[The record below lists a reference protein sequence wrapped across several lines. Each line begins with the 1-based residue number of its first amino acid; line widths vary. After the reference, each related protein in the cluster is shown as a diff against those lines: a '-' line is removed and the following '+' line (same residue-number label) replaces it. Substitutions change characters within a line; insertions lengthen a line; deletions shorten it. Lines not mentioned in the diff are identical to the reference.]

1 MVQLGWNRVRCG
13 RWAVALAWACLPA
26 GAPASEEPAATP
38 KVGIDQLLKLP
49 STVHVPPGQSAR
61 PGGHTRDEWQERFA
75 GARGAIDEHR
85 AALDRALE
93 ELKEMVGE
101 QGSWQMAAPGMPA
114 AAAEDTPVSYQ
125 LREEI
130 RRERVEMDRAE
141 KRLRELEIEASLAGV
156 PPEWVNEDSEATI
169 PPR

>member
-1 MVQLGWNRVRCG
+1 VCR

-26 GAPASEEPAATP
+26 PAVASEEPAASP
-38 KVGIDQLLKLP
+38 QVGIDQLLKLP
-49 STVHVPPGQSAR
+49 SSVQVPPGKSAR
-61 PGGHTRDEWQERFA
+61 RGGHTRDEWRERFED
-75 GARGAIDEHR
+75 ARGEIDEHR
-85 AALDRALE
+85 AALDRALA

-141 KRLRELEIEASLAGV
+141 KRLRELEVEASLAGV
-156 PPEWVNEDSEATI
+156 PPEWVNDGAEEGT

>member
-1 MVQLGWNRVRCG
+1 MFQFRWNRARCG
-13 RWAVALAWACLPA
+13 TWVAALAWACLPA
-26 GAPASEEPAATP
+26 AALATDEPEP
-38 KVGIDQLLKLP
+38 NPPIGIDQLLKLP
-49 STVHVPPGQSAR
+49 SSVHVPPENSAR
-61 PGGHTRDEWQERFA
+61 RGRHTRDEWQERFED
-75 GARGAIDEHR
+75 ARGEIDEHR
-85 AALDRALE
+85 VALDRALA

-130 RRERVEMDRAE
+130 RRERYEMDRAE
-141 KRLRELEIEASLAGV
+141 KRLLELEIEASLAGV
-156 PPEWVNEDSEATI
+156 PPEWVNDGAEESS